1 MPTDVWWMSWVAG
14 ATGFALGVVVAWL
27 AVRARASSALA
38 RVSAT
43 LDAERRHAIE
53 REGLLR
59 QGEQQLRESFRALS
73 SDALRE
79 NAESFLQLARGTLD
93 EARQA
98 STMDLEGRQRAI
110 GEMLG
115 PIREAL
121 DRVDG
126 NLRHVEVARAG
137 AYESLLTQVASLADA
152 HQELSGR
159 TRHLVDALRSPTVRG
174 RWGEMQLRR
183 VCELAQMEA
192 HVDFLEQGS
201 IGGRDGTLRPDLQV
215 LLPGGKVVIV
225 DAKAPLQA
233 YLEALEAPDDAARDA
248 LMRQHARQVRDHIT
262 RLAAKGYWEQFPQ
275 APEFVVMFLPGETFF
290 SAALQYD
297 PALIEFGVERRVV
310 PASPTT
316 LIALLRAVGYG
327 WQQERVSQSAEEV
340 RALGRELHDRLRSF
354 ATHLDAMR
362 GGLEKAVDAYNRSVG
377 SLEQK
382 VLPQARRFRDLGV
395 ASPNELPVLEPIDRT
410 LRRAHD
416 RAPEALVDGARAA
429 VLDAGDDPGR
439 DSIHPGG
446 ILPR

>member
-1 MPTDVWWMSWVAG
+1 MPTASWWTWWLAG
-14 ATGFALGVVVAWL
+14 LAGFAIGGAIAWL
-27 AVRARASSALA
+27 VARARGAAALA
-38 RVSAT
+38 QVSAT
-43 LDAERRHAIE
+43 LDAERKHAGE
-53 REGLLR
+53 REALLK

-79 NAESFLQLARGTLD
+79 NAESFLQLARGTLE
-93 EARQA
+93 EARVA
-98 STMDLEGRQRAI
+98 STTDLEGRQRAI

-159 TRHLVDALRSPTVRG
+159 TRHLVDALKSPVVRG

-183 VCELAQMEA
+183 VCELAQMEE
-192 HVDFLEQGS
+192 HVDFVEQGS
-201 IGGRDGTLRPDLQV
+201 VGGREGTLRPDLQV
-215 LLPGGKVVIV
+215 LLPGGKAVIV

-233 YLEALEAPDDAARDA
+233 YLDALEAPDDAARDA

-262 RLAAKGYWEQFPQ
+262 RLSAKGYWEQFPQ

-297 PALIEFGVERRVV
+297 PGLIEYGVERRVV

-327 WQQERVSQSAEEV
+327 WQQERVSRSAEEV

-354 ATHLDAMR
+354 ATHLDSMR

-382 VLPQARRFRDLGV
+382 VMPQARRFRDLGV
-395 ASPNELPVLEPIDRT
+395 ASATELPVLTPVERT
-410 LRRAHD
+410 LRAAAAT
-416 RAPEALVDGARAA
+416 APATTEEN
-429 VLDAGDDPGR
+429 GDSSDEE
-439 DSIHPGG
+439 SSHP
-446 ILPR
+446 

>member
-1 MPTDVWWMSWVAG
+1 MPTASWWTWWLAG
-14 ATGFALGVVVAWL
+14 LAGFAIGGAIAWL
-27 AVRARASSALA
+27 VARARGAAALA
-38 RVSAT
+38 QVSAT
-43 LDAERRHAIE
+43 LDAERKHAGE
-53 REGLLR
+53 REALLK

-79 NAESFLQLARGTLD
+79 NAESFLQLARGTLE
-93 EARQA
+93 EARVA
-98 STMDLEGRQRAI
+98 STTDLEGRQRAI

-159 TRHLVDALRSPTVRG
+159 TRHLVDALKSPVVRG

-183 VCELAQMEA
+183 VCELAQMEE
-192 HVDFLEQGS
+192 HVDFVEQGS
-201 IGGRDGTLRPDLQV
+201 VGGREGMLRPDLQV
-215 LLPGGKVVIV
+215 LLPGGKAVIV

-233 YLEALEAPDDAARDA
+233 YLDALEAPDDAARDA

-262 RLAAKGYWEQFPQ
+262 RLSAKGYWEQFPQ

-297 PALIEFGVERRVV
+297 PGLIEYGVERRVV

-327 WQQERVSQSAEEV
+327 WQQERVSRSAEEV

-354 ATHLDAMR
+354 ATHLDSMR

-382 VLPQARRFRDLGV
+382 VMPQARRFRDLGV
-395 ASPNELPVLEPIDRT
+395 ASATELPVLTPVERT
-410 LRRAHD
+410 LRAAAAT
-416 RAPEALVDGARAA
+416 APATTEEN
-429 VLDAGDDPGR
+429 GDSSDEE
-439 DSIHPGG
+439 SSHP
-446 ILPR
+446 